1 MRDLAGLALLP
12 LGEFLTEV
20 LGPLGPPFW
29 PAISAAD
36 AQAEPAAEPPDV
48 RAASVAEA
56 SNSTCAAKSA
66 SGSAGDGGDGGEG
79 GGERRPLT
87 KQERERAKQHPADG
101 APLPAAP
108 NSSRSKPSIDGA
120 DGAVSLAEVNGGQ
133 PAPAA
138 EAPFWPADYSKR
150 AASKKHKR
158 ATASGAHHP
167 LPKQKRPRD
176 READASAKQPGAARA
191 EAKSAPQQPAAL
203 PTVAAAQPP
212 PQVMAAAQRLQRRET
227 QVENGKDTRV
237 NAWRRA
243 PQEWGEAQAEAQ
255 AADTAA
261 GAPLTATE
269 KAGLETEAGPET
281 QRAG

>member
-36 AQAEPAAEPPDV
+36 TQAEPAAEPPDV

-87 KQERERAKQHPADG
+87 KQERERAEQHPADG
-101 APLPAAP
+101 AALPAAP

-150 AASKKHKR
+150 AASESTAAASSPASHADSVAALIGKASSSCAAAAAPAVGQLLHERHHYGSGSSIPSRRKSFEAEIVALIRAGGGRAVPFNELLPRHRTHYQLPEQLRLQDLGCKKLR
-158 ATASGAHHP
+158 T
-167 LPKQKRPRD
+167 LV
-176 READASAKQPGAARA
+176 
-191 EAKSAPQQPAAL
+191 AAL
-203 PTVAAAQPP
+203 PAL
-212 PQVMAAAQRLQRRET
+212 RLQ
-227 QVENGKDTRV
+227 
-237 NAWRRA
+237 
-243 PQEWGEAQAEAQ
+243 P
-255 AADTAA
+255 
-261 GAPLTATE
+261 
-269 KAGLETEAGPET
+269 
-281 QRAG
+281 